1 MAGGKGLLCSAYLS
15 MINQSPENL
24 KVVDNGRQNPTLKQ
38 LGEEL
43 GNERGCWQEFEMSAR
58 ESASDAI
65 TLSLSRR

>member
-43 GNERGCWQEFEMSAR
+43 GMR
-58 ESASDAI
+58 EAAGK
-65 TLSLSRR
+65 SLR